1 MERIGEDN
9 VGKEIVE
16 VRKGFGIG
24 KVWKGRDW
32 ERKDR
37 WGAIST
43 HPARG
48 LGWTNISH

>member
-1 MERIGEDN
+1 MERIGEDS

-24 KVWKGRDW
+24 KFGR
-32 ERKDR
+32 EEQVA
-37 WGAIST
+37 AIST

-48 LGWTNISH
+48 LGRTNISN